1 MSRQAR
7 SATAEELDHTTD
19 SGDTL
24 HEAEEQIVDDVDDE
38 VPAGE
43 GKEDADAFA
52 DSEFLAGIAEL
63 ANQDEDLTEP
73 EEETEEDREI
83 AAGLDDDEEDDDE
96 PLDDEELDD
105 DEEDEPHPEDPR
117 RTRDGRYRKTATE
130 VGKSETVASSPTPT
144 GADATPK
151 VDGGDKP
158 KVEQSAPAWEP
169 FKVNADK
176 AEHVIAEARIT
187 RANGNVLI
195 AVPEAEYN
203 RFAARISRGVQFE
216 NKRQIIEEG
225 LRELEARK
233 TAPPAPTKEQVAAQ
247 LMTEMLKPYLADL
260 FDAEEIDALE
270 KKVDAQLAQ
279 ELATYNEAEQ
289 KRVAEASAQP
299 WEEEQYSGIASQ
311 IHRIRAEDPQLS
323 VLTDEEIKDVYLQ
336 ELVPVRDALYFRE
349 GEQRFAN
356 TEYMHARLVARAK
369 LKGAASASA
378 ANPTAGTP
386 AAGSPA
392 APTAHKPS
400 PADASSATKKAERFN
415 RGAQRTTNLKAR
427 RDTARPRDQRNTRGE
442 RAAAGARR
450 SERETQEQLEDQKR
464 KQTRRFMNS
473 DSLDFDDG
481 DDE

>member
-1 MSRQAR
+1 
-7 SATAEELDHTTD
+7 
-19 SGDTL
+19 
-24 HEAEEQIVDDVDDE
+24 
-38 VPAGE
+38 
-43 GKEDADAFA
+43 
-52 DSEFLAGIAEL
+52 
-63 ANQDEDLTEP
+63 
-73 EEETEEDREI
+73 
-83 AAGLDDDEEDDDE
+83 
-96 PLDDEELDD
+96 
-105 DEEDEPHPEDPR
+105 
-117 RTRDGRYRKTATE
+117 
-130 VGKSETVASSPTPT
+130 
-144 GADATPK
+144 
-151 VDGGDKP
+151 
-158 KVEQSAPAWEP
+158 
-169 FKVNADK
+169 
-176 AEHVIAEARIT
+176 
-187 RANGNVLI
+187 
-195 AVPEAEYN
+195 
-203 RFAARISRGVQFE
+203 
-216 NKRQIIEEG
+216 
-225 LRELEARK
+225 
-233 TAPPAPTKEQVAAQ
+233 
-247 LMTEMLKPYLADL
+247 L

-415 RGAQRTTNLKAR
+415 RGVDHGAQRTTNLKAR